1 METTYLFHLR
11 FVLVLTMVWFRP
23 HHLRHQCQISIFAS
37 SNHIH
42 HHIYFKNPYVHI
54 QVFHILHHHT
64 MKLLQALKSFL
75 TGDSIIENRQRK
87 LVCCW
92 LHNLAAKLLH
102 YRPHSSTAKTDS
114 PQAAHSAAKTD
125 SPQALIFQQRMLLR
139 CSQHT
144 FSSEC

>member
-1 METTYLFHLR
+1 
-11 FVLVLTMVWFRP
+11 
-23 HHLRHQCQISIFAS
+23 
-37 SNHIH
+37 
-42 HHIYFKNPYVHI
+42 
-54 QVFHILHHHT
+54 
-64 MKLLQALKSFL
+64 
-75 TGDSIIENRQRK
+75 
-87 LVCCW
+87 
-92 LHNLAAKLLH
+92 LHNSAAKLLH